1 MTLKEL
7 LITKPSKLVTCKTSC
22 IAADAISIMDGKGI
36 GSILVYDDNDR
47 LAGIFTERDIMRC
60 FAKNI
65 PLNEITMSRV
75 MTPNP
80 MTLDA
85 SSDVEVAMALMSE
98 KKIRH
103 MPVTEEGKVIGVISY
118 RDLVSFILP
127 DVIYMAEDTM

>member
-85 SSDVEVAMALMSE
+85 SSDVGVAMALMSE

>member
-7 LITKPSKLVTCKTSC
+7 LDAKPSKLVTCKTSC

-36 GSILVYDDNDR
+36 GSILVYDDSDR
-47 LAGIFTERDIMRC
+47 LVGIFTERDIMRC

-65 PLNEITMSRV
+65 PLNEVTMSKV

-85 SSDVEVAMALMSE
+85 SSDVGVAMSLMSE
-98 KKIRH
+98 KRIRH
-103 MPVTEEGKVIGVISY
+103 MPVTEGGKVIGVISY

-127 DVIYMAEDTM
+127 EVIYMAEDTI

>member
-127 DVIYMAEDTM
+127 DVIYMAEGTM